1 MANIKCVVADILC
14 GAADILHGAAV
25 ILHDM
30 ASILRDVPD
39 ILHFLHQFLRHYS
52 LQHYCLQHFALGTP
66 SKKKNRIFHD
76 IVQNSFDTYPPYLR
90 GTFKSKAPLRVQFS
104 PALGGGG
111 GGKGLKPK
119 LLLGFTK

>member
-1 MANIKCVVADILC
+1 MFTKFL
-14 GAADILHGAAV
+14 GATL
-25 ILHDM
+25 L
-30 ASILRDVPD
+30 
-39 ILHFLHQFLRHYS
+39 
-52 LQHYCLQHFALGTP
+52 TP
-66 SKKKNRIFHD
+66 P
-76 IVQNSFDTYPPYLR
+76 TPLR

>member
-1 MANIKCVVADILC
+1 MRPFRRGQLGEDARGRHGERRGRPKEDIQEAGLDKEA
-14 GAADILHGAAV
+14 GSEQV
-25 ILHDM
+25 
-30 ASILRDVPD
+30 
-39 ILHFLHQFLRHYS
+39 
-52 LQHYCLQHFALGTP
+52 
-66 SKKKNRIFHD
+66 
-76 IVQNSFDTYPPYLR
+76 R